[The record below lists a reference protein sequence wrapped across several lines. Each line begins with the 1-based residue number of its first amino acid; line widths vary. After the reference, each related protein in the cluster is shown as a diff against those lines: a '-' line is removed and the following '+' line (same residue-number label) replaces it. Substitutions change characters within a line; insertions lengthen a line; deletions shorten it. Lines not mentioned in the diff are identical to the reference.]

1 MASRA
6 AGSSP
11 SPWISATTASSE
23 PPSSAAAKLRS
34 SSRGDDT
41 VFPTLA
47 RLQGP
52 LSLLR
57 LAEQHGKLRQI
68 RVPVGQGRY
77 RTELRE
83 RGAIEAPH
91 GLGDARPVVVD
102 QNRAAV
108 NVVRGVPGQMNL
120 ADRAGLHGI
129 EVLAGILVE
138 VAGAHV
144 DVVDVQQDAASG
156 TAAEL
161 EGELGPREAPSA
173 GGQIACPV
181 FDEKPPAER
190 LL

>member
-23 PPSSAAAKLRS
+23 PPSSAAAKLRPGS
-34 SSRGDDT
+34 AGDDT

-47 RLQGP
+47 GLQGP

-57 LAEQHGKLRQI
+57 LAEQHGKLRKI
-68 RVPVGQGRY
+68 RVPLDQGRY

-83 RGAIEAPH
+83 RGAIEVPH

-129 EVLAGILVE
+129 EVFAGILVE

-156 TAAEL
+156 TAAGL
-161 EGELGPREAPSA
+161 EEELGLGNAGPP
-173 GGQIACPV
+173 GGQIGCPV
-181 FDEKPPAER
+181 LDENPAAQR
-190 LL
+190 